1 MTLSLFTKTP
11 EVTVIDNRALT
22 IREIAYSRHPD
33 APDTTDE
40 RITRHSYDAR
50 SNLRQGTDPR
60 LYDAGLANFVFLA
73 DLAGT
78 TLRTQ
83 SVDAGTS
90 VTLNDAATRLF
101 LVLSNIG
108 PENDR
113 SQAVTQRWLYED
125 DTLPG
130 RLLAITEQVAD
141 EAARVTD
148 RYVYGGNS
156 AAEQDFNLAG
166 QVISQYDTAGL
177 LRTDSL
183 SVTGAPLS
191 VTRQLMKEADNPD
204 TVVDWQGGDSSAWN
218 DRLDA
223 DAYTTL
229 STVDTTGTVL
239 TTTDATGNVQRVAF
253 DVTGLLK
260 GSWLTLRG
268 GSEQVIVK
276 SLTYSAAG
284 QKLREEHGN
293 GVVTSWRYEPE
304 TQRLTEVS
312 TERPAGHAAG
322 AKVLQDLRYEYDPVG
337 NILVITN
344 DAEETRFW
352 RNTEVVPENRYTY
365 DSLYQLVS
373 ATGREMANAVQQ
385 TSDLPDFT
393 TFDNATYTN
402 YTRNYSYDRAGNLTR
417 VQHSAPASGNSYT
430 TTLTVSDRSNR
441 AVLSTLTE
449 NPAEVDA
456 LFKAGGEQ
464 LVLLPGQEL
473 VWTPRGE
480 LQKVTPVTRE
490 GAADDS
496 ESYRYD
502 AGSQRTVKVSSQLT
516 GGSTRTQRVVYL
528 PGLELHTTYTGDTE
542 SENLQV
548 ICVGEAGRAQ
558 VRVLHWESGQPADS
572 SNDPLRYSYDN
583 LTGSSV
589 LEVDG
594 SGELISQE
602 EYYPYGGTALFAAR
616 SQTEAD
622 YKTVRYSGKER
633 DATGLYYYGY
643 RYYQPWAGR
652 WLSADPSGAVDGL
665 NLYRMVRN
673 NPIRYLDDNGLKPQQ
688 ANSQINL
695 EGTGNVSTSREVL
708 SLKSMTKNI
717 VGGFTDFKNSDV
729 MEYLGGITGL
739 HGQSYGIGYEYLIKD
754 KKLPK
759 TLLKLEN
766 RGNVKTVALVADL
779 VSRTIEKHKPIY
791 NFEIELPA
799 SIRNEKGGNTSYLTG
814 FPARGATSGYSTPLE
829 WDVEGNE
836 ILYRSIPTE
845 HYEELEKTKKLM
857 PTSET
862 STSPAVDYSAKYYG
876 ELVRFVLK
884 PGTIEK
890 LMAIGGVNSASARK
904 YLDLKILT
912 PGWTEEDTAGFK
924 PESNQ
929 MTIQLG
935 QKKALDIFN
944 ENIITY
950 RKLNRLPLN
959 LQSA

>member
-1 MTLSLFTKTP
+1 MDTTLFSKTP
-11 EVTVIDNRALT
+11 TVTVLDNRALS
-22 IREIAYSRHPD
+22 IREIAWQRHPD
-33 APDTTDE
+33 SPDTTDE
-40 RITRHSYDAR
+40 RITRNHYDVRGKLAQ
-50 SNLRQGTDPR
+50 SADPR
-60 LYDAGLANFVFLA
+60 LFDAGLVNADYLPDLA
-73 DLAGT
+73 DNL
-78 TLRTQ
+78 LRTQ
-83 SVDAGTS
+83 SVDTGTAF
-90 VTLNDAATRLF
+90 TLNDAAGRLF
-101 LVLSNIG
+101 LAIRGIG

-113 SQAVTQRWLYED
+113 SQVVTHRWLYED
-125 DTLPG
+125 ASLPG

-156 AAEQDFNLAG
+156 AAAQDFNLAG

-177 LRTDSL
+177 LQ
-183 SVTGAPLS
+183 TGSRSINGALLS
-191 VTRQLMKEADNPD
+191 VTRQLLKEADNPD

-218 DRLDA
+218 DMLDA

-417 VQHSAPASGNSYT
+417 VQHSAPASGNNYT

-449 NPAEVDA
+449 NPADVDA

-652 WLSADPSGAVDGL
+652 WLSADPSGTTDGL

-673 NPIRYLDDNGLKPQQ
+673 NPIRFKDEDGLIPGEAEIISQLQQMRIGKDNPKDILDAIKRINPKLEQPHLLVAKYRGASSANTSSKNKENEAAAAYSKGVIEGALYLYSTNAGAYYINTVIRIKKGSKMARPHSTGVVAGARAEFKRSFPEYSFAPGSNMDEVMKALKADPI
-688 ANSQINL
+688 ALMNAAIKS
-695 EGTGNVSTSREVL
+695 EGYRDVSTYYRGTKHTPVL
-708 SLKSMTKNI
+708 DAIEPGTVVSANFLMS
-717 VGGFTDFKNSDV
+717 V
-729 MEYLGGITGL
+729 TGSKKAASKFAS
-739 HGQSYGIGYEYLIKD
+739 GTYNKD
-754 KKLPK
+754 
-759 TLLKLEN
+759 
-766 RGNVKTVALVADL
+766 D
-779 VSRTIEKHKPIY
+779 
-791 NFEIELPA
+791 
-799 SIRNEKGGNTSYLTG
+799 
-814 FPARGATSGYSTPLE
+814 
-829 WDVEGNE
+829 EGEAVVYE
-836 ILYRSIPTE
+836 ILGKPHAFSKGVLDEDEGLFQVGTRFKFTGIKRDRYQFTE
-845 HYEELEKTKKLM
+845 LSPKEAKAAEKVYMLF
-857 PTSET
+857 
-862 STSPAVDYSAKYYG
+862 
-876 ELVRFVLK
+876 R
-884 PGTIEK
+884 
-890 LMAIGGVNSASARK
+890 
-904 YLDLKILT
+904 
-912 PGWTEEDTAGFK
+912 
-924 PESNQ
+924 
-929 MTIQLG
+929 
-935 QKKALDIFN
+935 
-944 ENIITY
+944 
-950 RKLNRLPLN
+950 
-959 LQSA
+959 